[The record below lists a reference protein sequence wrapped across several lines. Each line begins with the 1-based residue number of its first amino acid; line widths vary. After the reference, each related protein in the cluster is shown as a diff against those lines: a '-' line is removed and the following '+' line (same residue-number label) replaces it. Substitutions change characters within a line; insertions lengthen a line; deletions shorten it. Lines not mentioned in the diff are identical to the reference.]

1 MSQQTLTANE
11 QLYLQETGQTLGNRT
26 NLLNDEGF
34 KQWMKDLTNNFLDG
48 VFPRKGVDKD
58 NQEALTYLY
67 KHPIKKLNVEN
78 NNLMLFKP
86 LNTTNFENCVKE
98 HLTYYPNYLNT
109 IKDKLYTNYYLNNIK
124 DIEFIYDSIKKICDE
139 KENPKPFKISFD
151 CGFVVEDTD
160 DGTYSI
166 SLPSVDKLGRN
177 VPMTIKGPSD
187 IELFKHLIFSTLSDY
202 TSEIHQVR
210 GSRYHY
216 VAMHTMLMQ
225 VTKLGRVAGAR
236 VLVPGYDFL
245 VKNKYIKDWGNDNNL
260 CMFNVV
266 ANSSK

>member
-1 MSQQTLTANE
+1 MSQVLTANE

-34 KQWMKDLTNNFLDG
+34 KQWMKDLTNNLLDG
-48 VFPRKGVDKD
+48 EFPRSGVDSD

-177 VPMTIKGPSD
+177 IPMTIKGPSD
-187 IELFKHLIFSTLSDY
+187 IELFKHLVFSTLSDY

-210 GSRYHY
+210 GSRCHF
-216 VAMHTMLMQ
+216 VAMHTMLIQ

-236 VLVPGYDFL
+236 ILVPGYDFL

-260 CMFNVV
+260 CMFNIV
-266 ANSSK
+266 ANSTK